1 MINMRF
7 LIPDLTE
14 PGEVSARSL
23 KFDTLG
29 RLRWLAILGQVIA
42 LTFVQLGLGYTIP
55 VLPCVVLIAASIA
68 LNLALT
74 RALPANYRLTGPYAA
89 TLLAYDACQ
98 LGALL
103 FFTGG
108 LDNPFSFLLLAPV
121 LVSAATLPP
130 RATFLLGLLVA
141 MLATLLAIVHWPLPW
156 GTEPRPV
163 LPPLYLISIWIAL
176 LSTLAFSAIYAF
188 RVADEARQ
196 LADALAA
203 AELVLVREQHL
214 SALDGLAA
222 AAAHELGTPLGTIA
236 VVARE
241 LELALEPG
249 SPFAEDVALLRSQSD
264 RCREILRK
272 LTQLGSEGD
281 QYFGRMALT
290 QLIEEVV
297 APFRGFGPEL
307 DIVTR
312 GRGPEPIGTRNPG
325 ILYGIGN
332 IVENA
337 VDFANGKVRIE
348 ATWDAREVG
357 VTISDDGPGFH
368 PAIIARLGEPFVTSR
383 AEKPDARGSDEVGGG
398 LGLGYFIAKTFL
410 IRSGAKIT
418 YSNKRLPET
427 GAIVRIIWPRDRMD
441 NPANHEPLGS
451 SND

>member
-1 MINMRF
+1 MRF
-7 LIPDLTE
+7 LLPDLTE

-42 LTFVQLGLGYTIP
+42 LAFVQFGLGYSFP
-55 VLPCVVLIAASIA
+55 VLPCVMLIAASIGV
-68 LNLALT
+68 NLALT
-74 RALPANYRLTGPYAA
+74 RLLPANYRLTGPYAA

-98 LGALL
+98 LGSLL

-130 RATFLLGLLVA
+130 RATFLLGLVVA
-141 MLATLLAIVHWPLPW
+141 MVATLLAIVHLPLPW

-163 LPPLYLISIWIAL
+163 LPPLYLVSIWIAL

-241 LELALEPG
+241 LERELEPG
-249 SPFAEDVALLRSQSD
+249 SPLAEDVALLRSQSD
-264 RCREILRK
+264 RCRDILRK

-290 QLIEEVV
+290 QLIDEVV
-297 APFRGFGPEL
+297 EPFRGFGSEL
-307 DIVTR
+307 DVVTR

-325 ILYGIGN
+325 ILYGLGN

-337 VDFANGKVRIE
+337 VDFASAKVVIE
-348 ATWDAREVG
+348 AIWDAREVS

-368 PAIIARLGEPFVTSR
+368 PAIIDRIGEPFVTSR
-383 AEKPDARGSDEVGGG
+383 ADKSDSRSSDEVGGG

-410 IRSGAKIT
+410 IRSGAKIG
-418 YSNKRLPET
+418 YSNKRLPAT
-427 GAIVRIIWPRDRMD
+427 GAVVRITWPRDRMD
-441 NPANHEPLGS
+441 SPAARAS
-451 SND
+451 SPGPVD